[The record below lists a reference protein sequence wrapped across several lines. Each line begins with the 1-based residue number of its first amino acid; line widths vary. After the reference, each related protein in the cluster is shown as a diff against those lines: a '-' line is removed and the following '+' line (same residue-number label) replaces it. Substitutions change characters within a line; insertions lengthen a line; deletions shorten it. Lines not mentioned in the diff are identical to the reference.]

1 MNYEPVASIRVCTGP
16 HAINYR
22 FETGLQSRD
31 IEPHIKESGY
41 KRDLV
46 SGFGDR
52 VRTSLG
58 IVSGVG
64 GVALTTDIVIG
75 IAIGLM

>member
-1 MNYEPVASIRVCTGP
+1 MNYYPVVSIRVCTG
-16 HAINYR
+16 AQ
-22 FETGLQSRD
+22 QSRD

-52 VRTSLG
+52 VHTSLG

-64 GVALTTDIVIG
+64 GVALTTDIVIR
-75 IAIGLM
+75 IAIGVM

>member
-1 MNYEPVASIRVCTGP
+1 VTLIRVCTDP
-16 HAINYR
+16 PAINYK
-22 FETGLQSRD
+22 FETGLQSGD

-41 KRDLV
+41 KRDIV

-52 VRTSLG
+52 VYTSVG
-58 IVSGVG
+58 IVSRVDGI
-64 GVALTTDIVIG
+64 ALMNDIVIG

>member
-1 MNYEPVASIRVCTGP
+1 VALIRVCTGLP
-16 HAINYR
+16 AINYK

-41 KRDLV
+41 KRDIV

-52 VRTSLG
+52 VYTSAG
-58 IVSGVG
+58 IVSRVDGI
-64 GVALTTDIVIG
+64 ALTTDIVIG

>member
-1 MNYEPVASIRVCTGP
+1 MNYEPVASIRVCISP

-22 FETGLQSRD
+22 FERGPQNRN
-31 IEPHIKESGY
+31 IEPHIKEIGY

-52 VRTSLG
+52 VHTSLG
-58 IVSGVG
+58 FVSNVG

-75 IAIGLM
+75 ITIGLM